1 MTMRVD
7 LLLDALPV
15 MGYGMIGIFLVIGV
29 MIGVVTV
36 LNRWFDT

>member
-1 MTMRVD
+1 MTMHVD

-15 MGYGMIGIFLVIGV
+15 IGYGILGIFLVTGV

-36 LNRWFDT
+36 LNRRFDS